1 LSHGYQK
8 RLELAIALANK
19 PKMLLLDEPTCG
31 IAPEAT
37 GEMMDLV
44 ERLRDEMSLSVLFV
58 EHDMGVVFGWADRV
72 IVLHQGRIIADGL
85 PAEIRNNKQVH
96 EVYLGDEV

>member
-1 LSHGYQK
+1 
-8 RLELAIALANK
+8 
-19 PKMLLLDEPTCG
+19 
-31 IAPEAT
+31 
-37 GEMMDLV
+37 
-44 ERLRDEMSLSVLFV
+44 
-58 EHDMGVVFGWADRV
+58 MGVVFGWADRV